1 MYITIFFLSFFQE
14 EGEDEIEYVADE
26 DFEESDLSD
35 FEVRNVT
42 RKMIT
47 VMVSIY
53 IIHSGN
59 QRV

>member
-1 MYITIFFLSFFQE
+1 MYTITIFFLSFFQE

-47 VMVSIY
+47 IMV
-53 IIHSGN
+53 
-59 QRV
+59 